1 MRIEKDFLGTV
12 ELEDS
17 FPFGINTWRALKNFS
32 FSEERMDVSIFKA
45 LIEVKKACC
54 IANFKAGL
62 LEEDVAAAIEK
73 ACDKAI
79 LEEIEPGLNPFQGGA
94 GTSMNMAANELLANF
109 ALKEMGKNFG
119 EYETI
124 SPLDHV
130 NLSQSTNDVFPTAV
144 KTAIIRKLKE
154 LHDSVETLLNA
165 LQEKEREF
173 SGILKIGRT
182 EMQDAMPV
190 SLGQELG
197 AWADAVSRFRW
208 RISKALDWIREVNI
222 GGTAVGTGINA
233 DEDYLRILP
242 DELRKIVQEPLS
254 VSRNC
259 VDSTQNA
266 DQIVEI
272 MGIIKTGAVAVKK
285 IASDIRILSSGPE
298 CGIGE
303 LILPSFQQGSSIM
316 PSKVNPVM
324 AEAAEQVCL
333 EVISADSTVSHA
345 ASQGNLEL
353 QQFMPLIAHKTVS
366 AISLFSNMLRKFTSM
381 IKWLKANEEKIRRD
395 LASSTV
401 IATLLAPS
409 IGHEATAKL
418 VAEAKENGVPFTD
431 LVIERKILSKEQ
443 LEKLLTPEV
452 MASPGLPTLEDE

>member
-1 MRIEKDFLGTV
+1 MRIEKDFLGNV
-12 ELEDS
+12 ELNDS
-17 FPFGINTWRALKNFS
+17 FPFGINTWRALQNFS
-32 FSEERMDVSIFKA
+32 FSEERVDASIFKA
-45 LIEVKKACC
+45 LLEVKKACC

-62 LEEDVAAAIEK
+62 LEEDKAQAIEK
-73 ACDKAI
+73 ACDRAVA
-79 LEEIEPGLNPFQGGA
+79 EGIEPGLNPFQGGA
-94 GTSMNMAANELLANF
+94 GTSMNMAANELIANL
-109 ALKEMGKNFG
+109 ALKEIGKNFG
-119 EYETI
+119 EYEVI
-124 SPLDHV
+124 SPLADV

-154 LHDSVETLLNA
+154 LHESVENLLNT
-165 LQEKEREF
+165 LQEKEKQF
-173 SGILKIGRT
+173 SAILKIGRT

-190 SLGQELG
+190 SLGQEFG
-197 AWADAVSRFRW
+197 AWADGISRFRW

-233 DEDYLRILP
+233 DEEYLRILP
-242 DELRKIVQEPLS
+242 DELRKIVEEPLS

-272 MGIIKTGAVAVKK
+272 LGIVKTGAVIVKK
-285 IASDIRILSSGPE
+285 IANDIRILSSGPE

-324 AEAAEQVCL
+324 SEAAEQVCL
-333 EVISADSTVSHA
+333 EVISADSIVSHA

-366 AISLFSNMLRKFTSM
+366 SINLFSNMLKKFTIM
-381 IKWLKANEEKIRRD
+381 IKGVEANKDKILKD

-409 IGHEATAKL
+409 IGYETAAKL
-418 VAEAKENGVPFTD
+418 VAEAKRKRVPFAD
-431 LVIERKILSKEQ
+431 LAVERRILSREQ
-443 LEKLLTPEV
+443 LAKLLTPEV

>member
-1 MRIEKDFLGTV
+1 MRIEKDFLGNV
-12 ELEDS
+12 ELGDS
-17 FPFGINTWRALKNFS
+17 FPFGINTWRALQNFS
-32 FSEERMDVSIFKA
+32 FSEERMDVSIFRA

-62 LEEDVAAAIEK
+62 LEEDKAQAIEK

-79 LEEIEPGLNPFQGGA
+79 AEGIEPGLNPFQGGA
-94 GTSMNMAANELLANF
+94 GTSMNMAANELVANY
-109 ALKEMGKNFG
+109 ALREIGINYG
-119 EYETI
+119 EYEVI
-124 SPLDHV
+124 SPLGHV

-144 KTAIIRKLKE
+144 KTAIIRKLKK
-154 LHDSVETLLNA
+154 LHESVENLLNT
-165 LQEKEREF
+165 LQGKERDF

-190 SLGQELG
+190 SLGQEFG
-197 AWADAVSRFRW
+197 AWADGVSRFRW

-233 DEDYLRILP
+233 DEEYLRFLP
-242 DELRKIVQEPLS
+242 DELRKIVKEPLS

-259 VDSTQNA
+259 VDGTQNA

-272 MGIIKTGAVAVKK
+272 MGIVKTGAVVVKK
-285 IASDIRILSSGPE
+285 IANDIRILSSGPE

-324 AEAAEQVCL
+324 SEAAEQVCL
-333 EVISADSTVSHA
+333 EIISTDNTISHA
-345 ASQGNLEL
+345 VSQGNLEL
-353 QQFMPLIAHKTVS
+353 QQFMPFIAHKTVS
-366 AISLFSNMLRKFTSM
+366 SIGLFSSMLKKFTLM
-381 IKWLKANEEKIRRD
+381 INGIEANTKKIQRN

-409 IGHEATAKL
+409 IGHDTVAKL
-418 VAEAKENGVPFTD
+418 VADSKERGVPFAD
-431 LVIERKILSKEQ
+431 LVVEKKILSQEQ

-452 MASPGLPTLEDE
+452 MASPGLPVVED

>member
-12 ELEDS
+12 ELDDN
-17 FPFGINTWRALKNFS
+17 FPFGINTWRALENFS
-32 FSEERMDVSIFKA
+32 FSKDCMDVSIFRA
-45 LIEVKKACC
+45 LIEVKKACG

-62 LEEDVAAAIEK
+62 LDEDIAKAIGH
-73 ACDKAI
+73 ACDKA
-79 LEEIEPGLNPFQGGA
+79 LVEGIEPGLNPFQGGA
-94 GTSMNMAANELLANF
+94 GTSMNMAANELIANY
-109 ALKEMGKNFG
+109 ALKFLGKNYG
-119 EYETI
+119 EYDVV
-124 SPLDHV
+124 SPLEHV
-130 NLSQSTNDVFPTAV
+130 NLSQSTNDVFPTAI
-144 KTAIIRKLKE
+144 KTAIIRNLKQ
-154 LHDSVETLLNA
+154 LHDNTEKLLES
-165 LQEKEREF
+165 LQAKEREF

-182 EMQDAMPV
+182 EMQDAMPI

-197 AWADAVSRFRW
+197 AWADGISRFRW

-233 DEDYLRILP
+233 DEEYLRILP
-242 DELRKIVQEPLS
+242 DELRKIVEEPLS
-254 VSRNC
+254 ISRNC
-259 VDSTQNA
+259 VDGTQNA

-272 MGIIKTGAVAVKK
+272 MGIVRTGAVVVKK
-285 IASDIRILSSGPE
+285 IANDIRILSSGPE

-333 EVISADSTVSHA
+333 EVISADNTVSHA
-345 ASQGNLEL
+345 VSQGNLEL

-366 AISLFSNMLRKFTSM
+366 TIGLFSTMLKKFTLM
-381 IKWLKANEEKIRRD
+381 VKGLKANEKRIAD
-395 LASSTV
+395 NIASSTV

-409 IGHEATAKL
+409 IGHETAAKL
-418 VAEAKENGVPFTD
+418 VAQAKNTGVLFTD
-431 LVIERKILSKEQ
+431 LIIEQKILTKEQ

-452 MASPGLPTLEDE
+452 MASPGLPLVED

>member
-1 MRIEKDFLGTV
+1 MRIEKDFLGAI
-12 ELEDS
+12 ELDDNY
-17 FPFGINTWRALKNFS
+17 PFGINTWRALYNFS
-32 FSEERMDVSIFKA
+32 FSEEIMDVSIFKA

-62 LEEDVAAAIEK
+62 LEDDVAIAIEK

-79 LEEIEPGLNPFQGGA
+79 AEGIEPGLNPFQGGA
-94 GTSMNMAANELLANF
+94 GTSMNMAANELIANF
-109 ALKEMGKNFG
+109 ALKELDKNFG
-119 EYETI
+119 EYEAVG
-124 SPLDHV
+124 PLDHV

-154 LHDSVETLLNA
+154 LHDSAESLLNA
-165 LQEKEREF
+165 LQEKEKEF

-190 SLGQELG
+190 SLGQEFG

-272 MGIIKTGAVAVKK
+272 MGIVKTGAVTVKK
-285 IASDIRILSSGPE
+285 IANDIRILSSGPE

-324 AEAAEQVCL
+324 SEAAEQVCL
-333 EVISADSTVSHA
+333 EVISTDSTVSHA
-345 ASQGNLEL
+345 VSQGNLEL
-353 QQFMPLIAHKTVS
+353 QQFFPLIAHKTVS
-366 AISLFSNMLRKFTSM
+366 SISLFSNMLKKFTMM
-381 IKWLKANEEKIRRD
+381 IKGIEANIEKIRRD

-409 IGHEATAKL
+409 VGHEATAKL
-418 VAEAKENGVPFTD
+418 VAEAKKEGIPFTE
-431 LVIERKILSKEQ
+431 LIIEKKILTKEQ

-452 MASPGLPTLEDE
+452 MASPGLPIVED

>member
-12 ELEDS
+12 ELDDN
-17 FPFGINTWRALKNFS
+17 FAFGINTFRALENFA
-32 FSEERMDVSIFKA
+32 FSKDHMDVSIFKA

-62 LEEDVAAAIEK
+62 LDEDIATAIEHG
-73 ACDKAI
+73 CDKA
-79 LEEIEPGLNPFQGGA
+79 LMEEIEPGLNPFQGGA
-94 GTSMNMAANELLANF
+94 GTSMNMAANELIANL
-109 ALKEMGKNFG
+109 ALKFLGKNYG
-119 EYETI
+119 EYDVI
-124 SPLDHV
+124 SPLEHV
-130 NLSQSTNDVFPTAV
+130 NLSQSTNDVFPTAI
-144 KTAIIRKLKE
+144 KTAIIRNLKQ
-154 LHDSVETLLNA
+154 LHENVEKLLNV

-182 EMQDAMPV
+182 EMQDAMPI

-197 AWADAVSRFRW
+197 AWADAISRFRW
-208 RISKALDWIREVNI
+208 RVSKALDWIREVNI

-233 DEDYLRILP
+233 DEEYLRILP
-242 DELRKIVQEPLS
+242 DELRKIVHEPLS
-254 VSRNC
+254 ISRNC
-259 VDSTQNA
+259 VDGTQNA
-266 DQIVEI
+266 DSIVEI
-272 MGIIKTGAVAVKK
+272 MGIVKTGAVVVKK

-333 EVISADSTVSHA
+333 EVISADNTVSHA
-345 ASQGNLEL
+345 VSQGNLEL

-366 AISLFSNMLRKFTSM
+366 TIGLFSNMLKKFTLM
-381 IKWLKANEEKIRRD
+381 IKGLKANEKRIAD
-395 LASSTV
+395 NIASSTV

-409 IGHEATAKL
+409 IGHEATANL
-418 VAEAKENGVPFTD
+418 VAEAKKKGERFID
-431 LVIERKILSKEQ
+431 LVLEKKILTKEQ
-443 LEKLLTPEV
+443 LKKLLTPEV
-452 MASPGLPTLEDE
+452 MASPGLPTIEE